1 MTKVKRQR
9 KKIDTWKTKSW
20 VDIVSPI
27 LFGDQKIGETFSTD
41 PENIVGRKI
50 EVPLSRITGDFSK
63 QHVTL
68 TFQVTDLKDKK
79 ASTRFLGHAITR
91 EYMRSLIRR
100 KTTRIE
106 GVRDVIT
113 KDGVKVRLKSIALAL
128 GRAQAL
134 QEKLIR
140 KIMGDVA
147 ARHAQEMEFDKFIHD
162 VIVGKIPSAMYKE
175 AGKIYPLKRME
186 VRKTEVLT

>member
-20 VDIVSPI
+20 VDIVSPT

-134 QEKLIR
+134 QEKLR
-140 KIMGDVA
+140 
-147 ARHAQEMEFDKFIHD
+147 
-162 VIVGKIPSAMYKE
+162 
-175 AGKIYPLKRME
+175 
-186 VRKTEVLT
+186 

>member
-1 MTKVKRQR
+1 MTKAKRQR

-20 VDIVSPI
+20 VDIVSPT